1 MSAIPKDWRDRVV
14 AILEAGRAGTRAI
27 TNTARIDWMAL
38 FPESF
43 SFEIYSVIAKVLK
56 ADEVTDARKVETMD
70 EPGEVYEFLFV
81 HMQRRMYAKVNLCEG
96 KVSVLVYSAHLQRLG
111 NVEEGRFV

>member
-14 AILEAGRAGTRAI
+14 AILEAGRAGTRAV

-96 KVSVLVYSAHLQRLG
+96 KVLVLVYSAHLQRLG